1 MGGPRHRSTVPAVRV
16 VPNPR
21 PPVRCRQCGD
31 VIGIY
36 EPLVLLTATGG
47 RETSLAAEPE
57 LSDAPSP
64 VYHRACTTHSAHNR

>member
-1 MGGPRHRSTVPAVRV
+1 
-16 VPNPR
+16 
-21 PPVRCRQCGD
+21 

-36 EPLVLLTATGG
+36 EPLVLLTAAGR

-64 VYHRACTTHSAHNR
+64 VYHRACTTQRADNR

>member
-1 MGGPRHRSTVPAVRV
+1 
-16 VPNPR
+16 
-21 PPVRCRQCGD
+21 